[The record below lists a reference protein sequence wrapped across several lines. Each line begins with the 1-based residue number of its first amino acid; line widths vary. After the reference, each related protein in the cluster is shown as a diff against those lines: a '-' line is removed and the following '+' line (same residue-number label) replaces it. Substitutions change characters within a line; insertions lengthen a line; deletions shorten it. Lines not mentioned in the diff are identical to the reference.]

1 MYSENEPV
9 VNLEVGQFTTRKPE
23 PVFQST
29 SNNPLLTP
37 VRELVTSAQPFSARD
52 QPSWAEIFTPQRGAS
67 TQYSAAQTTCS
78 QSSLE
83 PLRTPAKQQQ
93 PLQADI
99 CTPQRIT
106 GIQNAAIAQGPVRS
120 TTSARQPLV
129 DWTQQH
135 GASDIFTPQHSFSN
149 TRQQL
154 TTQTVNFQRHHVSM
168 ATPSCQPQTGSQA
181 SRSELPPEC
190 RHVQAATFQP
200 PVRTLAIPARQGPA
214 VFQSLSSDQPPPW
227 SEIFTPQR
235 GSRQCSTVTVNSFN
249 DPLATPVRQSL
260 SVTQGSC
267 STQQPPIAH
276 IFTPQQGGDTGTIQ
290 DLGPRLQCSTVQV
303 TSFQP
308 SVVTTQGSCSVE
320 EFLTPREKDGV
331 QKEHYRLTT
340 VEVCDWRKING

>member
-1 MYSENEPV
+1 
-9 VNLEVGQFTTRKPE
+9 
-23 PVFQST
+23 
-29 SNNPLLTP
+29 
-37 VRELVTSAQPFSARD
+37 
-52 QPSWAEIFTPQRGAS
+52 
-67 TQYSAAQTTCS
+67 
-78 QSSLE
+78 
-83 PLRTPAKQQQ
+83 
-93 PLQADI
+93 
-99 CTPQRIT
+99 
-106 GIQNAAIAQGPVRS
+106 
-120 TTSARQPLV
+120 
-129 DWTQQH
+129 
-135 GASDIFTPQHSFSN
+135 
-149 TRQQL
+149 
-154 TTQTVNFQRHHVSM
+154 M
-168 ATPSCQPQTGSQA
+168 ATPSRQPQTGSQA

-214 VFQSLSSDQPPPW
+214 VFQSFSSDQPPPW

-340 VEVCDWRKING
+340 VEEEDDIARLERQALEDLGFLKITEVPVTTEKTNLRPVSTYGSAGGAPEQLRSSCNTTWTSTKQQPRSSFSPVLPFTAVANVRNTLQSSCPNEGGREWVNSGDVSAIPFNSTPLFYHRDLSDNCASRLDEASTYSGLHQNSPFIKYSRINQTPALRRRQ